1 MATAVPIIQGGSDG
15 LDSIT
20 KLLAVLNPMLGSG
33 TTRTSGGTTTFS
45 EKASVDGET
54 NDQTNALL
62 QKIMGDANGPDI
74 DNMVAN
80 ILTQAKNAF
89 GSQAIE
95 SNAAGVRGYS
105 DTVQTQLRNDAMAK
119 AVAASAQ
126 AKLGALNEANRT
138 ATQLVSNKM
147 SNTRSIQQATTK
159 PGTSSSTGASTL
171 GQATQIISGAAA
183 IRSLMSKKGAKVPGE
198 DGPVQVGGPP
208 EGEVDSQAM
217 NDQAFNSPADGA
229 IDVGQL
235 TAGGDANQLLAQ
247 GRADSAELTPSVVDP
262 ELANPNEIDPASVIT
277 PDSASGATLFTNPI
291 GKTAPATLPG
301 AADVLE
307 QPAGVMMPPAGTGTP
322 MPPAVFDPL
331 SMNEAGDAVDVIP
344 SDLSSSIDFT
354 NLIGDAGADIAGDAV
369 GEGAA
374 EAAGLALDGTPIGPI
389 FTLANIAT
397 EGELGKSILN
407 LPVIGEPIGDF
418 GSATYDT
425 AGEIGG
431 GIDAGKDAA
440 STLVNA
446 PGEFLDS
453 FADEASDIAGGGC
466 YITTAA
472 TRNGEIDNG
481 FTLTALRNFR
491 DEYMLQD
498 PQRHADLLEYYA
510 TAPEV
515 VRRINA
521 SSKAE
526 DIWGQVRVDYLIP
539 AVVAYVTGNN
549 EAAYEIYFNMM
560 KWVKNQGVN

>member
-33 TTRTSGGTTTFS
+33 TTRTSGGTTTSS

-183 IRSLMSKKGAKVPGE
+183 IRSLMSKKGAKIPGE

-208 EGEVDSQAM
+208 EGEIDSQAM
-217 NDQAFNSPADGA
+217 NDQAFNSPADGG

-247 GRADSAELTPSVVDP
+247 GRAESALLTPNVVDP
-262 ELANPNEIDPASVIT
+262 ELANPNDSDAVSPEHLPLEAANTSTDSISPAHAPNIPFGST
-277 PDSASGATLFTNPI
+277 NATTDAVSPSH
-291 GKTAPATLPG
+291 
-301 AADVLE
+301 
-307 QPAGVMMPPAGTGTP
+307 AGTS
-322 MPPAVFDPL
+322 FDL
-331 SMNEAGDAVDVIP
+331 SDGGDAVDVIP

-354 NLIGDAGADIAGDAV
+354 NLIGDAGADIAGDAA